1 MQARVLDAQIP
12 ATLIPVDSLT
22 WDEEHKGYCLGADKE
37 LEVCCNLASEAE
49 ILTPE
54 DIAEMKAACLENSGF
69 QGQPV
74 ARK

>member
-12 ATLIPVDSLT
+12 AALIPEDSLT
-22 WDEEHKGYCLGADKE
+22 WDEEHKGYCLGADRE
-37 LEVCCNLASEAE
+37 LEVCCHLASEAD

-54 DIAEMKAACLENSGF
+54 DIAEMKAACLETSGF

-74 ARK
+74 VRR